1 MNIIFERLRDELFN
15 FVIKGNPRRN
25 NLSKLIIDLTTKL
38 DEQEKRLESSL
49 IRLRDRDKELFQK
62 AVKAQVEG
70 DLTRASIYA
79 QEVSEI
85 RKIARLISV
94 ARTAIEKVKIRLETV
109 HELEGVSF
117 VLAPLVKL
125 LKDVRDQASS
135 VAPEVTSS
143 LDSMMDY
150 ISNIMV
156 ETGAIKSPIINPV
169 LDEEGRKII
178 EETKRVAE
186 AQIQQMFPNFPEPPK
201 DNKQSEAKISEAH
214 ENKAERNQTTND
226 VKSNESE
233 SLESERKVKLREE
246 ELLTYIML
254 HNGFLDIEDVCKRF
268 NVTKE
273 EVMSVLNQLASRGLV
288 AIEG

>member
-214 ENKAERNQTTND
+214 ENKAERNQTTSD

>member
-1 MNIIFERLRDELFN
+1 VNIIFERLRDELFN